1 MAIDAQG
8 SRSQMDEA
16 PLAATSR
23 VAAIWTGWAIGL
35 ALLLGG
41 SLLLVAAAPYGAPR
55 WLLPAFLAIVV
66 LVIVAHY
73 FLVVGD
79 HAGTVDPWWSNRD
92 VSRSFAE
99 LGAGDLIR
107 GTALARALPESVRAT
122 FAGTSAALAALVQRI
137 QDGSIQ
143 LAGSAEGVETVSSEL
158 ASGASQQAASVV
170 EITAAMEE
178 LSRTA
183 AQIAQSAVEQADLA
197 SRAEGSG
204 FAGAAAVEGAVKGL
218 AEVQQ
223 QILGMSARADALG
236 TRSKEI
242 FRVLDLI
249 TEIAQETHI
258 LSLNAAI
265 EAAAAGDR
273 GRRFSVVAEEVRR
286 LAQQTRES
294 VDSVRG
300 LLDEFAGAIRSAVVA
315 TEEGSK
321 EVARVLERAR
331 AGAHAI
337 GELRDTAAE
346 TARVA
351 RQISGVTQQQTAA
364 SEEVLTT
371 LRDLNQVVQRMS
383 RDLQELSDNARRLRR
398 VGIATQLLAQ
408 TFHLDS
414 PRSLKHVAEQWLE
427 RLRGLPLADV
437 DAALG
442 ELVRTTPYVQT
453 GFFSDGEGRGL
464 AIWIRDDP
472 AAEPRREDA
481 RRLDVRDRSWFRSVL
496 REHRTTVSE
505 PHTSLVGGESC
516 FTVATPRLG
525 EDGAFLG
532 VVAIDVS
539 VSGWTRI

>member
-1 MAIDAQG
+1 METQG
-8 SRSQMDEA
+8 YRPRTEE
-16 PLAATSR
+16 T
-23 VAAIWTGWAIGL
+23 T
-35 ALLLGG
+35 
-41 SLLLVAAAPYGAPR
+41 VAAAGRLTSIWLGWALGWVLILSGGGLLYSAARHGAPT
-55 WLLPAFLAIVV
+55 WLLPAFLAVV
-66 LVIVAHY
+66 AAAGVAHY
-73 FLVVGD
+73 LLVVRE
-79 HAGTVDPWWSNRD
+79 HAATLEPWWQGDD
-92 VSRSFAE
+92 VARAFEE
-99 LGAGDLIR
+99 LGAGDLLQ
-107 GTALARALPESVRAT
+107 GVALSRALPVQLRAP
-122 FAGTSAALAALVQRI
+122 FADGTAVLGALAQRM

-143 LAGSAEGVETVSSEL
+143 LAGAAEGVESVASDL

-183 AQIAQSAVEQADLA
+183 AQIATSAAEQADLA
-197 SRAEGSG
+197 ARAEASG
-204 FAGAAAVEGAVKGL
+204 QAGALAVEHAVQGL

-223 QILGMSARADALG
+223 RILAMSARADALG

-265 EAAAAGDR
+265 EAASAGDR
-273 GRRFSVVAEEVRR
+273 GRRFSVVADEVRR

-300 LLDEFAGAIRSAVVA
+300 LLEEFAGAIRSAVVA

-331 AGAHAI
+331 AGAAAI

-364 SEEVLTT
+364 SDEVLVT

-414 PRSLKHVAEQWLE
+414 PRSLKHAGAAWLG
-427 RLRGLPLADV
+427 RLQDV
-437 DAALG
+437 PEHEIEAVLG
-442 ELVRTTPYVQT
+442 ELVRQTPFAQG
-453 GFFSDGEGRGL
+453 GFWADGDGRGVAL
-464 AIWIRDDP
+464 WVREEIGAP
-472 AAEPRREDA
+472 PHREDA
-481 RRLDVRDRSWFRSVL
+481 RRINVRDRSWYRDLL
-496 REHRTTVSE
+496 RERRAVVSQ
-505 PHTSLVGGESC
+505 PHVSLAGGESC
-516 FTVATPRLG
+516 FTVAVPRLSA
-525 EDGAFLG
+525 DGDLLG
-532 VVAIDVS
+532 LVAIDVS